1 MKRLYF
7 LRFFLIAL
15 LLFTPKIVN
24 YVKAADFIYHE
35 WKGGVLYCQPHQ
47 GVLSNLVTVI
57 DCYPFPPITTAT
69 TTISVLERTDVGSFH
84 NSIVVAIGD
93 TAFEDCNSLIE
104 IKLPETI
111 KTIGSGAFS
120 GCTSLSRINIPN
132 NVYSIGGGAFMDCYN
147 IKELKLPDGIK
158 TIGNMTFCNCYSL
171 ETINIPKG
179 VTLIDNFAF
188 CNCKS
193 LKEITIPENVN
204 KIETGA
210 FDGCDELTRI
220 KVLATEPPIIG
231 TFSAFDRT
239 DITVYVP
246 DESIDK
252 YKNAFY
258 WNDLNIRGLSY
269 NDVESITLNKFHAD
283 IEREGYVQ
291 LIATSFPED
300 ADDRSVVWS
309 SDNEEIATVD
319 ESGLVTAVGVGETVI
334 TATAH
339 DGSGVKVECRITVK
353 PKYVHSISL
362 NKTTLTLR
370 KFKTEQLF
378 ATVLPEYADDKT
390 ILWSCNNEMV
400 ATVDENGIVT
410 AVGEGDAI
418 IQATAADGSGHLATC
433 RVTVTSVPVTS
444 INLNQDRLTI
454 EQGLTAQ
461 LSATVLPEDA
471 DKLTVTWESDNENVV
486 KVDENG
492 LVTAVSGGDASITA
506 WADDGSFVWAT
517 CLVHVPIH
525 VESIE
530 LNQYELTLE
539 EMYNYRL
546 TATLLPVNADYCTI
560 TWSSDNEN
568 VATVEQN
575 GWVKAENEGAA
586 TITAT
591 ANDGSG
597 VSASCVV
604 RVTYTNGIANVETS
618 KVTVLAANGR
628 ITVSGKEPD
637 DTVSVYDTGGRLL
650 YRGESDVIDMPRK
663 AMYIVKIS
671 GKSYKVV
678 VQ

>member
-7 LRFFLIAL
+7 KRLFLIAL

-35 WKGGVLYCQPHQ
+35 WKGGVLYYQPHQ
-47 GVLSNLVTVI
+47 GVFAFDATVI

-69 TTISVLERTDVGSFH
+69 TTISVLERTDVGSFG
-84 NSIVVAIGD
+84 NCTVVAIGD

-111 KTIGSGAFS
+111 KTIGNGAFS

-132 NVYSIGGGAFMDCYN
+132 NVYSIGNGAFMDCYN

-158 TIGNMTFCNCYSL
+158 TIGNKTFYNCYSL
-171 ETINIPKG
+171 ETINIPKD
-179 VTLIDNFAF
+179 VTLIDVWAF
-188 CNCKS
+188 NNCKS

-204 KIETGA
+204 EIETGA

-231 TFSAFDRT
+231 TFGAFDRT

-258 WNDLNIRGLSY
+258 WEDLNIRGLSY

-309 SDNEEIATVD
+309 SDNEKIATVD

-362 NKTTLTLR
+362 NKTSLTLR

-492 LVTAVSGGDASITA
+492 LVTAVGGGDASITA

-539 EMYNYRL
+539 KMYNFRL
-546 TATLLPVNADYCTI
+546 TAKLLPENADYCTI
-560 TWSSDNEN
+560 TWSSDNEY

-575 GWVKAENEGAA
+575 GWVKAENEGTA

-604 RVTYTNGIANVETS
+604 TVTFIDGIADVEAS

-628 ITVSGKEPD
+628 VTVSGKEQD
-637 DTVSVYDTGGRLL
+637 DTAAVYDTGGRLL
-650 YRGESDVIDMPRK
+650 YRGESDVIDVPRK
-663 AMYIVKIS
+663 AIYIVTVS